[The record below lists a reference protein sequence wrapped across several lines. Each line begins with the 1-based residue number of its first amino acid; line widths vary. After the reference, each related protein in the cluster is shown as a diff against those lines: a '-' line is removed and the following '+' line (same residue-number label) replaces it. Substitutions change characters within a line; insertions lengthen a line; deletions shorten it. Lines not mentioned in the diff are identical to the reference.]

1 MYFLKKLFSNLLSRE
16 KKKKL
21 KSWIFICFY
30 LFVFVTEIK
39 CLVMVLFNLWVFPPF
54 LRRQS
59 RAAIKVVNFI
69 TSTPSHAL
77 FEFSREKFQYETMM
91 KQEGGELKKLI
102 TFKWKFKEILFF
114 YSSTKMTQTEK
125 GALKIFLLFI
135 CSLISQLFFNF
146 FYY

>member
-1 MYFLKKLFSNLLSRE
+1 MN
-16 KKKKL
+16 
-21 KSWIFICFY
+21 FY
-30 LFVFVTEIK
+30 LYVFEIK
-39 CLVMVLFNLWVFPPF
+39 YLVMVLFNLWVFPPF
-54 LRRQS
+54 LWRES

-114 YSSTKMTQTEK
+114 IHSQKWHRQR
-125 GALKIFLLFI
+125 KIFLLFFIHSQKWHRQRKIFLLLFI

-146 FYY
+146 FY